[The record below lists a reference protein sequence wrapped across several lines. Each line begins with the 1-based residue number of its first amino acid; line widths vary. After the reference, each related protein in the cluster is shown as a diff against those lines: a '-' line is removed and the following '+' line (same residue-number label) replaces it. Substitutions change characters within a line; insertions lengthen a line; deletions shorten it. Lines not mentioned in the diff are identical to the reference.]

1 MTHCWLRQKP
11 LSQAIPTK
19 PKDRAAFMQ
28 KIIHAWALLGGC
40 LLLVIVGATAIN
52 AAGFTANTIAK
63 LFGGN
68 VAGLSGYEDG
78 VTMLVGVAA
87 LAMFP
92 YCQLHGGHAA
102 VDVFM
107 SKAPATANRVVAYI
121 SAALTILLALSM
133 AAMLTIGMIEVRS
146 DRVETAVLGWPV
158 WVFMAPAIVSCL
170 LWALAAGLQI
180 TNPPETSDGT

>member
-1 MTHCWLRQKP
+1 MLHRLIT
-11 LSQAIPTK
+11 
-19 PKDRAAFMQ
+19 
-28 KIIHAWALLGGC
+28 AWALLGGA
-40 LLLVIVGATAIN
+40 LLLVIVAATALN
-52 AAGFTANTIAK
+52 TAGFTANAVAR

-68 VAGLSGYEDG
+68 VAGLPGYEDG

-107 SKAPATANRVVAYI
+107 NKAPAAANRAVSYL
-121 SAALTILLALSM
+121 SAALSVLLALSM
-133 AAMLTIGMIEVRS
+133 AVMLTFGMLEIRA

-158 WVFMAPAIVSCL
+158 WMFMAPAIVSCT
-170 LWALAAGLQI
+170 LWAIAAILQI
-180 TNPPETSDGT
+180 TSPPEISDGA

>member
-1 MTHCWLRQKP
+1 MH
-11 LSQAIPTK
+11 
-19 PKDRAAFMQ
+19 
-28 KIIHAWALLGGC
+28 KIINAWALLGGF
-40 LLLVIVGATAIN
+40 LLLLIVGATAIN
-52 AAGFTANTIAK
+52 AAGFTANTVAK

-107 SKAPATANRVVAYI
+107 SKAPDRANRAVAFL
-121 SAALTILLALSM
+121 SAGLTIILALAM
-133 AAMLTIGMIEVRS
+133 AVMLTIGMFEVRS
-146 DRVETAVLGWPV
+146 DRIETAVLGWPV

-170 LWALAAGLQI
+170 LWAIAAGLQI
-180 TNPPETSDGT
+180 ITPPETSDGT